1 MCTASNFLKKQKSMT
16 KHDKSCV
23 KQEIQTI
30 WKRQQIKKKGEA
42 NDEDSCCCPA
52 HLMMTRLE
60 LSVLTFRSHLFVSK
74 GVHRRKKVTAWGAI
88 LTQYSIAS
96 QANLTC
102 HGSLC
107 RVPLKATLVHGCHNV
122 LVRCNVSA
130 PWFSAEECSIACV
143 SFISFIPLNCLTS
156 FRFYSLIQT
165 HKGLHGLPRKATL
178 VHGCHNVLI
187 HPNYLCGLPRV
198 SSCWQIGLK
207 SWFTQ
212 ALVLLFLCFSG
223 HARSLQSQ
231 RSGKM

>member
-1 MCTASNFLKKQKSMT
+1 MDRGME
-16 KHDKSCV
+16 CV
-23 KQEIQTI
+23 DTPLGQ
-30 WKRQQIKKKGEA
+30 
-42 NDEDSCCCPA
+42 
-52 HLMMTRLE
+52 
-60 LSVLTFRSHLFVSK
+60 SV
-74 GVHRRKKVTAWGAI
+74 VTAHDELEPQPGRSKALGAI

-107 RVPLKATLVHGCHNV
+107 RVPL
-122 LVRCNVSA
+122 
-130 PWFSAEECSIACV
+130 
-143 SFISFIPLNCLTS
+143 
-156 FRFYSLIQT
+156 
-165 HKGLHGLPRKATL
+165 KATL

-231 RSGKM
+231 RSDSLRGLMQSGKGRLSRLPQDSQPGQYVSQQGVAQSARESCAHELMAGPPFLDEASRDPLTNVSSEGGYRKLGSRDQN